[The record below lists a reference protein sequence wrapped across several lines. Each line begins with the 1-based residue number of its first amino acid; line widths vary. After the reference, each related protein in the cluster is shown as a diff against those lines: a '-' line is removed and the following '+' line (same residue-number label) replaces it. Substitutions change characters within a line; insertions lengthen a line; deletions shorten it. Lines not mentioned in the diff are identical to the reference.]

1 MHRNTTHFT
10 RSAGTP
16 AYYMGRS
23 AAVWQSALRSRTR
36 PRTRARPLVDRTNG
50 RVNVTGHPGALS

>member
-1 MHRNTTHFT
+1 MHHNTAPIT

-23 AAVWQSALRSRTR
+23 AAVWQSALRRRNPR
-36 PRTRARPLVDRTNG
+36 PRAGQFVQRTKG
-50 RVNVTGHPGALS
+50 RVSVSGHTGTRS

>member
-1 MHRNTTHFT
+1 MNHNTAPIT
-10 RSAGTP
+10 RSAGSP

-36 PRTRARPLVDRTNG
+36 RRTRARSSVDRTNG
-50 RVNVTGHPGALS
+50 RVGTTGPGDPS